1 MEKSYSNA
9 YKEAGVDVTAGYE
22 SVELI
27 KKDVK
32 RTEIPGVLGGIG
44 GFGGL
49 FAPDLKGYEK
59 PVFISGTDGVGT
71 KLKLAFLM
79 DKHDTIGIDCVAMC
93 VNDVICA
100 GAKPLFFLDY
110 IACGKNVPEKIA
122 TIVKGIADGCVESGC
137 ALVGG
142 ETAEHPGMM
151 PEEEYDLAGFT
162 VGIVDEKNIL
172 DKKNVKKG
180 DVIVGL
186 ASTGVHSNGFSLV
199 RKVFDID
206 NAEVLGKYKDELNGK
221 TLGEALLAPTQ
232 LYVKPILKLLEEVD
246 VHSISHITGGGFYE
260 NLPRA
265 YGENLNAVIHKGSW
279 EVLPVFNLIQEKGN
293 IAEHDMFNTYNMGV
307 GMAVIVDEK
316 DADKTIALM
325 KEFGIK
331 ASVIGEMSEG
341 DHSVVI
347 E

>member
-186 ASTGVHSNGFSLV
+186 ASTGLHSNGFSLV

-221 TLGEALLAPTQ
+221 TLGEALLEPTQ

-265 YGENLNAVIHKGSW
+265 YGDNLNAVIHKGSW
-279 EVLPVFNLIQEKGN
+279 EVLPVFKLIQEKGN

-307 GMAVIVDEK
+307 GMAVIVDGK
-316 DADKTIALM
+316 DADRTIALM
-325 KEFGIK
+325 NKFGIK

>member
-110 IACGKNVPEKIA
+110 IACGKNIPEKIA
-122 TIVKGIADGCVESGC
+122 TIGKGSADGCVESGC
-137 ALVGG
+137 DLVGG
-142 ETAEHPGMM
+142 
-151 PEEEYDLAGFT
+151 
-162 VGIVDEKNIL
+162 
-172 DKKNVKKG
+172 
-180 DVIVGL
+180 
-186 ASTGVHSNGFSLV
+186 
-199 RKVFDID
+199 
-206 NAEVLGKYKDELNGK
+206 
-221 TLGEALLAPTQ
+221 
-232 LYVKPILKLLEEVD
+232 
-246 VHSISHITGGGFYE
+246 
-260 NLPRA
+260 
-265 YGENLNAVIHKGSW
+265 
-279 EVLPVFNLIQEKGN
+279 
-293 IAEHDMFNTYNMGV
+293 
-307 GMAVIVDEK
+307 
-316 DADKTIALM
+316 
-325 KEFGIK
+325 
-331 ASVIGEMSEG
+331 
-341 DHSVVI
+341 
-347 E
+347 